1 MSGILKQGRSESLQ
15 NQYTRS
21 PSPSCRHRLA
31 SNPTPLFGGGGGT
44 TLASSTSGH
53 HNSMNVSSN
62 NLNLTPYPS
71 PMVSPTP
78 SFSSLLNSLASV
90 TSSTCNSPV
99 PTTTTTPASPLVRR
113 NRSPMLCS
121 LNKMNSVQSSSSTT
135 SNQSQGSTTS
145 LCCLAMTATSTP
157 FGALQPELYKRETA
171 IHVGLPAD
179 DQDQSDHSTNESSSS
194 DPAAQHQ
201 HQQSSYYQQQQQMNS
216 SSSSRP
222 VPISTAPQK
231 SSSSSIRSNSNI
243 PLGRLHFRLSYDF
256 DKSDLLVHL
265 IEGTYDTQLVN
276 PCRAFSIRKI
286 CNCCPTLSWVLLL
299 LAGHA
304 RKKVSTVVVKSD
316 ILTYEI
322 FEKSRGNPEG

>member
-1 MSGILKQGRSESLQ
+1 MKQVRSESLR

-31 SNPTPLFGGGGGT
+31 SNPTPSFGAGP
-44 TLASSTSGH
+44 TSPSVQH
-53 HNSMNVSSN
+53 INVSSN

-90 TSSTCNSPV
+90 SASTCNSPV

-121 LNKMNSVQSSSSTT
+121 LNKMNSVQSSTSTT

-145 LCCLAMTATSTP
+145 LCCQAVTSTSTP
-157 FGALQPELYKRETA
+157 FGALQPELYKRETS

-179 DQDQSDHSTNESSSS
+179 DQEQSDHSTNDSSSS
-194 DPAAQHQ
+194 DHV
-201 HQQSSYYQQQQQMNS
+201 QQSNSQQMNNSGSRNVAIS
-216 SSSSRP
+216 SSVSSQ
-222 VPISTAPQK
+222 QK
-231 SSSSSIRSNSNI
+231 SSTSSIRSNSNI

-265 IEGTYDTQLVN
+265 IEG
-276 PCRAFSIRKI
+276 RI
-286 CNCCPTLSWVLLL
+286 CLLL
-299 LAGHA
+299 LC
-304 RKKVSTVVVKSD
+304 KWP
-316 ILTYEI
+316 IL
-322 FEKSRGNPEG
+322 FLFLLR

>member
-1 MSGILKQGRSESLQ
+1 M
-15 NQYTRS
+15 
-21 PSPSCRHRLA
+21 
-31 SNPTPLFGGGGGT
+31 
-44 TLASSTSGH
+44 ASSTSGH

-201 HQQSSYYQQQQQMNS
+201 HQQSSYHQQQMNS

-231 SSSSSIRSNSNI
+231 SSSASIRSNSNI

>member
-31 SNPTPLFGGGGGT
+31 SNPTPLFGGGT
-44 TLASSTSGH
+44 TLASSTSGQH
-53 HNSMNVSSN
+53 SSMNVSSN

-194 DPAAQHQ
+194 DPAVQHQ
-201 HQQSSYYQQQQQMNS
+201 HQQSSYHQQQMNSS

-231 SSSSSIRSNSNI
+231 SSSSSVFCALMRELTPIKSGPASYRNPI
-243 PLGRLHFRLSYDF
+243 GR
-256 DKSDLLVHL
+256 
-265 IEGTYDTQLVN
+265 
-276 PCRAFSIRKI
+276 
-286 CNCCPTLSWVLLL
+286 VL
-299 LAGHA
+299 
-304 RKKVSTVVVKSD
+304 
-316 ILTYEI
+316 
-322 FEKSRGNPEG
+322 